1 MMKKAMKKILCG
13 ALCLTAC
20 LGSALSFSACETSKP
35 EVEMEIEFNG
45 NTYTLEYTLYRK
57 IAPATVNHFIALAEN
72 GYYNGLC
79 VHNYTSNKMYTG
91 AYKYEN
97 DNLVYQKY
105 YDIVKGYEN
114 FPASVWTDTSKSE
127 TTYTLYGEFYSNA
140 DFTVE
145 NGAMRQTYGALT
157 MFYTDKNTED
167 QIVIERHNGA
177 GTAWRDYKYNSATS
191 QFFITLDE
199 NQSANDDYCT
209 FAELDE
215 DSYEVLDALKEA
227 ISDYIG
233 DNFEL
238 TSEFTEETELIIDED
253 DPFVGDQD
261 KKVKYKVPKKAIVI
275 KKVSVTKY

>member
-1 MMKKAMKKILCG
+1 MKKTMKKLLCG

-20 LGSALSFSACETSKP
+20 LGSAFSFSACESSKP
-35 EVEMEIEFNG
+35 EVEMQIEFNG

-79 VHNYTSNKMYTG
+79 VHNYTTSKLYTG
-91 AYKYEN
+91 AYSYQSE
-97 DNLVYQKY
+97 NLVYKKY
-105 YDIVKGYEN
+105 YDIVKGYQN
-114 FPASVWTDTSKSE
+114 FPQSVWTDTSKSE

-145 NGAMRQTYGALT
+145 NGAKRQTYGALT
-157 MFYTDKNTED
+157 MFYTTKNTED

-177 GTAWRDYKYNSATS
+177 GSAWRDYKHNSATS

-199 NQSANDDYCT
+199 YQSANDNYCT

-215 DSYEVLDALKEA
+215 DCYEVLDSLKEA
-227 ISDYIG
+227 ISNYIS
-233 DNFEL
+233 DNYED
-238 TSEFTEETELIIDED
+238 SADFTEEVEIIVDED
-253 DPFVGDQD
+253 DPYVGHQD
-261 KKVKYKVPKKAIVI
+261 RKETYKVPKKPIVI
-275 KKVSVTKY
+275 KNVSVTKY